1 MLKTV
6 VNEQSS
12 LLEEHKTNVEVGLVE
27 VNKENSGNNSEVIK
41 IGTAEENENQK
52 QINSHDCCQENVVT
66 AGVGGGGGGDGS
78 TKQSN
83 IKPIK
88 SSKREKLKTIFNDE
102 TNNNKTYSKTQLE
115 AIPKLCKSKSERQFN
130 QKNTEILVT
139 DAIRKLTKKSVTTTK
154 DKQQPSNDGPPL
166 ASHGSVIIDKQ
177 VSVSGPFKK
186 VKCIYTILNNDQINA
201 LRRHAQDAVK
211 QNKIF
216 TIRGN
221 YNSVRHALKS
231 RGWVEKLE
239 YHRKSVFIPTSQ
251 INACD
256 LSQVLPKRRT
266 GETQR
271 QFIAKVERN
280 IMSRYIE
287 HVSCD
292 LLWTPHK
299 EKADYMEQSKNPNM
313 LINKFNR
320 APFTNKEN
328 LNTFLRDIPA
338 FYEEGVVESRF
349 PRCYNVWSPEELGE
363 FIEHFKLT
371 ACIAFVRWLVEK
383 YQAGGFDVVFSA
395 TGKVPFTCI
404 EFAYKRCHEFL
415 DSCLHNDIDCED
427 PNIWEH
433 DWDAFLNHHYQLTH
447 EGYKIVA
454 DPQKIVENLIV
465 KGAQLLDSIVPY
477 WPQYSIDG
485 YQNLWII
492 KPANKCRGRGILLS
506 NNLKKIVNIV
516 NPPIASK
523 SRYVVQK
530 YMERPLIIHQTKF
543 DIRQWF
549 LISSI
554 NPLMIW
560 MYKECYLRFSS
571 QEYTLTNHHESVH
584 LTNHAIQKKYT
595 NNGKRDKRLPSENM
609 WDSYSFQAYLRQIG
623 KQEVWLERIYP
634 GMRKA
639 IVAAILVSQD
649 HMERTPNTFE
659 LFGADF
665 MICENFYPWL
675 IEINSNP
682 DLGATTSVT
691 ARMCPQCL
699 EDVIKVVID
708 RRNDF
713 KADVGNFELIYRQ
726 VIPPT
731 PAYMGL
737 NLIVKG
743 KQISSRGSSHN
754 HSYGSYYR
762 KEKSLQTS
770 QIYKHRTTLAMANS
784 SQAHKPMPA
793 YNATE
798 YIEKCLN
805 VEIANNSPR
814 SATIPSLIGLTAT
827 ERKLLPCSSPVTV
840 DNRSRSFAN
849 LAASAA
855 KRLPSTK
862 TPSTT
867 NPICDVYSTLKRH
880 RSCGP
885 RLNTHCGGNSNACK
899 DVQKSKFFVA
909 SYNQQKAINSSRS
922 AGRLKTN
929 HLDAPPLSISKSA
942 DNIKELCNSPLKR
955 NVKMNKSL
963 SPLLPGCRSL
973 KTRLQGIACKGK
985 KQTEPNASTIHAIGR
1000 GITSWNSKR
1009 KPIISKSSTAP
1020 APSITMKHVE

>member
-6 VNEQSS
+6 IEQPSS
-12 LLEEHKTNVEVGLVE
+12 LEHKTNVEVVLQVE
-27 VNKENSGNNSEVIK
+27 VNKEVTNSNSEVSK
-41 IGTAEENENQK
+41 SGTAQENENENAEK
-52 QINSHDCCQENVVT
+52 EINSHVCNENIAV
-66 AGVGGGGGGDGS
+66 VGGGKAS
-78 TKQSN
+78 ARNPNTKQ
-83 IKPIK
+83 IK
-88 SSKREKLKTIFNDE
+88 SAKREKLTTIFSDE
-102 TNNNKTYSKTQLE
+102 ANSKSISGVKTQQE
-115 AIPKLCKSKSERQFN
+115 AVPRLFKTKSERQFN
-130 QKNTEILVT
+130 HKHNEILVT
-139 DAIRKLTKKSVTTTK
+139 DAIRKLTKKSVTTIK
-154 DKQQPSNDGPPL
+154 DKQQTPNDATPITSN
-166 ASHGSVIIDKQ
+166 GSVIIDKQ

-186 VKCIYTILNNDQINA
+186 VKCIYTILNNDQINT

-221 YNSVRHALKS
+221 YNSVRHALKT

-239 YHRKSVFIPTSQ
+239 YHRKSVFVPSTQ
-251 INACD
+251 INPCD

-287 HVSCD
+287 HVPCD

-299 EKADYMEQSKNPNM
+299 EKADYVEQSKNPNM

-328 LNTFLRDIPA
+328 LNSFLRDIAA
-338 FYEEGVVESRF
+338 FYEEGVAESRF

-371 ACIAFVRWLVEK
+371 ACIAFVRWLVER

-404 EFAYKRCHEFL
+404 EFAYKRCHEYL
-415 DSCLHNDIDCED
+415 DACQHNDIDSED

-447 EGYKIVA
+447 EGFKILA
-454 DPQKIVENLIV
+454 DPQKIMENIII
-465 KGAQLLDSIVPY
+465 KGAQILDSIVPF

-492 KPANKCRGRGILLS
+492 KPANKCRGRGIMLS

-743 KQISSRGSSHN
+743 RQISNRGGGGGHHHN
-754 HSYGSYYR
+754 SYGYHR

-770 QIYKHRTTLAMANS
+770 QIYKQRTTLALSNV
-784 SQAHKPMPA
+784 SQTHNNKPAMPA
-793 YNATE
+793 FNATE

-805 VEIANNSPR
+805 VEMANSPR
-814 SATIPSLIGLTAT
+814 STSVPSLIGLTT
-827 ERKLLPCSSPVTV
+827 TDRKLLPPTTPATT
-840 DNRSRSFAN
+840 DSRSKSFVS
-849 LAASAA
+849 LATGTV
-855 KRLPSTK
+855 KRMPSTK
-862 TPSTT
+862 TPAIA

-885 RLNTHCGGNSNACK
+885 RLNTHCGANTNTCK
-899 DVQKSKFFVA
+899 DLQKSKFFVA

-922 AGRLKTN
+922 AGRLKNN
-929 HLDAPPLSISKSA
+929 HLDAPSLSISKSA
-942 DNIKELCNSPLKR
+942 DNIKELYNSPLKN

-963 SPLLPGCRSL
+963 SPLLPASRTP
-973 KTRLQGIACKGK
+973 KTRLESIGGKVK
-985 KQTEPNASTIHAIGR
+985 KQAEPNPTTIHAIGR
-1000 GITSWNSKR
+1000 GIASWNTKR
-1009 KPIISKSSTAP
+1009 KLVVSKTHSAAPPIA
-1020 APSITMKHVE
+1020 MKHVD

>member
-1 MLKTV
+1 MSKTV
-6 VNEQSS
+6 IEQSPS
-12 LLEEHKTNVEVGLVE
+12 SSTLEHKTTNVEVGSLE
-27 VNKENSGNNSEVIK
+27 VNKEITESQSAEVIK
-41 IGTAEENENQK
+41 SGTAEEIENENE
-52 QINSHDCCQENVVT
+52 INSHVCNENIVCVRGIT
-66 AGVGGGGGGDGS
+66 KNANTN
-78 TKQSN
+78 TKQT
-83 IKPIK
+83 K
-88 SSKREKLKTIFNDE
+88 STKREKLKTIFNDE
-102 TNNNKTYSKTQLE
+102 NGNGNKTFSGTKTNLE
-115 AIPKLCKSKSERQFN
+115 EAAVAKVLKSKAERQFN

-139 DAIRKLTKKSVTTTK
+139 DAIRKLTKKSVTTIK
-154 DKQQPSNDGPPL
+154 DNKQPANDGPPL
-166 ASHGSVIIDKQ
+166 TSHGSVIIDKQ

-186 VKCIYTILNNDQINA
+186 VKCIYTILNNDQINT

-239 YHRKSVFIPTSQ
+239 YHRKSVFVPSNL
-251 INACD
+251 INPCD
-256 LSQVLPKRRT
+256 LSQVLPKRKT

-287 HVSCD
+287 HVPCD

-299 EKADYMEQSKNPNM
+299 EKADYVEQSKNPNM

-328 LNTFLRDIPA
+328 LNAFLRDIAA
-338 FYEEGVVESRF
+338 FYEEGVAESRF

-395 TGKVPFTCI
+395 TGRVPFTCI

-415 DSCLHNDIDCED
+415 DTCQHNDIDGED

-447 EGYKIVA
+447 EGYKITA
-454 DPQKIVENLIV
+454 DPQKIVENVIV

-492 KPANKCRGRGILLS
+492 KPANKCRGRGIMLS

-743 KQISSRGSSHN
+743 RQISNRSSSHH
-754 HSYGSYYR
+754 HSGYGYHR
-762 KEKSLQTS
+762 KEKTLQTS
-770 QIYKHRTTLAMANS
+770 QIYKQRTTLALANS
-784 SQAHKPMPA
+784 SQSHKPMPA
-793 YNATE
+793 FNATE
-798 YIEKCLN
+798 YIEKSLN
-805 VEIANNSPR
+805 MEITNSPR
-814 SATIPSLIGLTAT
+814 SSSIPSLIGLTAT
-827 ERKLLPCSSPVTV
+827 DRKLLPTTPVAA
-840 DNRSRSFAN
+840 DNRCKAFAN
-849 LAASAA
+849 LAVGAVRRIPAN
-855 KRLPSTK
+855 KPTSTA
-862 TPSTT
+862 
-867 NPICDVYSTLKRH
+867 NGICDVYSTLKRH

-885 RLNTHCGGNSNACK
+885 RLNTHCVIGSNTCK
-899 DVQKSKFFVA
+899 DLQKSKFFVA

-922 AGRLKTN
+922 AGRLKANT
-929 HLDAPPLSISKSA
+929 LDAPTNLSISKSA
-942 DNIKELCNSPLKR
+942 DNIKELCSSPLKR
-955 NVKMNKSL
+955 NIKINKSL
-963 SPLLPGCRSL
+963 SPLLPGSANL
-973 KTRLQGIACKGK
+973 KTRLEGIGCNKGK
-985 KQTEPNASTIHAIGR
+985 KQNESNATTIHAIGKS
-1000 GITSWNSKR
+1000 ITSWNTKR
-1009 KPIISKSSTAP
+1009 KMTASKQSSA
-1020 APSITMKHVE
+1020 APSITTKHVD

>member
-1 MLKTV
+1 MLKKT
-6 VNEQSS
+6 NGAT
-12 LLEEHKTNVEVGLVE
+12 LEHKTNVEVVTNNTEIIESVLPQESVTPNEKEIAE
-27 VNKENSGNNSEVIK
+27 VS
-41 IGTAEENENQK
+41 NENVGK
-52 QINSHDCCQENVVT
+52 VT
-66 AGVGGGGGGDGS
+66 SKDQQNANTRQ
-78 TKQSN
+78 TKSA
-83 IKPIK
+83 
-88 SSKREKLKTIFNDE
+88 KREKLKTIFNDE
-102 TNNNKTYSKTQLE
+102 AANKQQSQATAKSQVEATAKASKKTLTHF
-115 AIPKLCKSKSERQFN
+115 S
-130 QKNTEILVT
+130 QKNSEILVT
-139 DAIRKLTKKSVTTTK
+139 DAIRKLTKKSVTSGSNK
-154 DKQQPSNDGPPL
+154 DKQPPFAIPNDSTPS
-166 ASHGSVIIDKQ
+166 AVTAHGSVIIDKQ
-177 VSVSGPFKK
+177 VSVSGPYKR
-186 VKCIYTILNNDQINA
+186 VKCIYTILNNDQINV

-221 YNSVRHALKS
+221 YHSVRHALKS

-239 YHRKSVFIPTSQ
+239 YHRRSTFVPSSQ
-251 INACD
+251 INVCD
-256 LSQVLPKRRT
+256 LSQVLPKRKT

-287 HVSCD
+287 HVPCD

-299 EKADYMEQSKNPNM
+299 EKADYVDQSRNPNM

-328 LNTFLRDIPA
+328 LNAFLRDIAA

-349 PRCYNVWSPEELGE
+349 PRCFNVWSPEELGE

-371 ACIAFVRWLVEK
+371 ACISFIRWLVER
-383 YQAGGFDVVFSA
+383 YQAGGFDAVFSPL
-395 TGKVPFTCI
+395 GKVPFSCI
-404 EFAYKRCHEFL
+404 EFAFKRCHEFI
-415 DSCLHNDIDCED
+415 DTCLHNDIDNDD

-447 EGYKIVA
+447 EGYKILA
-454 DPQKIVENLIV
+454 DPQRIVENIIV
-465 KGAQLLDSIVPY
+465 RGVQMIDSLLPY
-477 WPQYSIDG
+477 WQQYSIDG

-523 SRYVVQK
+523 SRFVVQK

-549 LISSI
+549 LISNI
-554 NPLMIW
+554 QPLMIW

-595 NNGKRDKRLPSENM
+595 NNGKRDKRLPNENM

-623 KQEVWLERIYP
+623 KQELWLERIYP

-708 RRNDF
+708 RRNDG

-726 VIPPT
+726 IIPPT

-737 NLIVKG
+737 NLIVRG
-743 KQISSRGSSHN
+743 KQISNRNSNNHN
-754 HSYGSYYR
+754 NYGYQR
-762 KEKSLQTS
+762 KEKTLQTS
-770 QIYKHRTTLAMANS
+770 QLYKQRTSIALANAAAA
-784 SQAHKPMPA
+784 QTAHKPMPA
-793 YNATE
+793 FNATE

-805 VEIANNSPR
+805 AEIANSPR
-814 SATIPSLIGLTAT
+814 STSVPSLIGLSNS
-827 ERKLLPCSSPVTV
+827 ERKPFLNAEIALDKKSK
-840 DNRSRSFAN
+840 SFAN
-849 LAASAA
+849 LAAAA
-855 KRLPSTK
+855 AGRITPKPPS
-862 TPSTT
+862 P

-885 RLNTHCGGNSNACK
+885 RLNTHCGTK
-899 DVQKSKFFVA
+899 DLQKSKFFVGT
-909 SYNQQKAINSSRS
+909 YNQQKAINSSRS
-922 AGRLKTN
+922 AGRLKPN
-929 HLDAPPLSISKSA
+929 LLDTPALSVSKSA
-942 DNIKELCNSPLKR
+942 DNIKELSSNAANTGAKTATT
-955 NVKMNKSL
+955 KSL
-963 SPLLPGCRSL
+963 SPLIPVRSALTL
-973 KTRLQGIACKGK
+973 KSRLATAVCKEKISEGY
-985 KQTEPNASTIHAIGR
+985 ESNSTATMHAIGR
-1000 GITSWNSKR
+1000 GISSWNTKR
-1009 KPIISKSSTAP
+1009 KFSTP
-1020 APSITMKHVE
+1020 KQMPLQSIP

>member
-1 MLKTV
+1 MLKKT
-6 VNEQSS
+6 NEATP
-12 LLEEHKTNVEVGLVE
+12 LEYKTNVEVVTN
-27 VNKENSGNNSEVIK
+27 NKEIIESVFPKEEEESVTPIEKETVDIVASNENVGKVSSKDDDGTTTTTTTTNNSGR
-41 IGTAEENENQK
+41 
-52 QINSHDCCQENVVT
+52 
-66 AGVGGGGGGDGS
+66 
-78 TKQSN
+78 QS
-83 IKPIK
+83 K
-88 SSKREKLKTIFNDE
+88 SSKKEKLKTIFNE
-102 TNNNKTYSKTQLE
+102 EVAGTKQSKE
-115 AIPKLCKSKSERQFN
+115 GISKSSKKTTTHFN
-130 QKNTEILVT
+130 QKNSEILVT
-139 DAIRKLTKKSVTTTK
+139 DAIRKLTKKSVTSSSNK
-154 DKQQPSNDGPPL
+154 DKQPPFGIPNDSTPS
-166 ASHGSVIIDKQ
+166 AVTAHGSVIIDKQ
-177 VSVSGPFKK
+177 VSVTGPYKR
-186 VKCIYTILNNDQINA
+186 VKCIYTILNNDQINI

-221 YNSVRHALKS
+221 YHSVRHALKS

-239 YHRKSVFIPTSQ
+239 YHRRSGFVATSQ
-251 INACD
+251 INVCD
-256 LSQVLPKRRT
+256 LSQVLPKRKT

-287 HVSCD
+287 HMPCD

-299 EKADYMEQSKNPNM
+299 EKADYVEQSRNPNM

-328 LNTFLRDIPA
+328 LNAFLRDIAA

-349 PRCYNVWSPEELGE
+349 PRCFNVWSPEELAE
-363 FIEHFKLT
+363 FIEHFKMT
-371 ACIAFVRWLVEK
+371 ACVAFIRWLVEK
-383 YQAGGFDVVFSA
+383 YQAGGFDAVFSPI
-395 TGKVPFTCI
+395 GKVPFSCI
-404 EFAYKRCHEFL
+404 EFAFKRCHEYI
-415 DSCLHNDIDCED
+415 DTCLHNDIDNED

-447 EGYKIVA
+447 EGYRIIA
-454 DPQKIVENLIV
+454 DPQRIVENVIV
-465 KGAQLLDSIVPY
+465 KGVQLIDSLLPY
-477 WPQYSIDG
+477 WSQYSIDG

-523 SRYVVQK
+523 SRFVVQK

-549 LISSI
+549 LISNI
-554 NPLMIW
+554 QPLMVW

-595 NNGKRDKRLPSENM
+595 NNGKRDKRLPAENM

-623 KQEVWLERIYP
+623 KQELWLERIYP

-713 KADVGNFELIYRQ
+713 KADVGNFELVYRQ

-737 NLIVKG
+737 NLVVRG
-743 KQISSRGSSHN
+743 KQIANRNNNNHHN
-754 HSYGSYYR
+754 YGYQR

-770 QIYKHRTTLAMANS
+770 HLYKQRTTIAIANAA
-784 SQAHKPMPA
+784 QTGHKPMPA
-793 YNATE
+793 FNATE

-805 VEIANNSPR
+805 AEIANSPR
-814 SATIPSLIGLTAT
+814 TTSVPSLIGLSNSG
-827 ERKLLPCSSPVTV
+827 RKAFSNNQMTIETKSK
-840 DNRSRSFAN
+840 SFAN
-849 LAASAA
+849 IAAGVAVA
-855 KRLPSTK
+855 STVK
-862 TPSTT
+862 TSTP

-885 RLNTHCGGNSNACK
+885 RLNTHCGTK
-899 DVQKSKFFVA
+899 DLQKSKFFVG

-922 AGRLKTN
+922 AGRLKPN
-929 HLDAPPLSISKSA
+929 LLDTPALSVSKSA
-942 DNIKELCNSPLKR
+942 DNIKELSGGCGSSSSPAAGVAKLGAA
-955 NVKMNKSL
+955 KSL
-963 SPLLPGCRSL
+963 SPLVPVRSVLSL
-973 KTRLQGIACKGK
+973 KSRIITATGK
-985 KQTEPNASTIHAIGR
+985 EKIMDKCETNTNTASIHAIGR
-1000 GITSWNSKR
+1000 GISSWNTKR
-1009 KPIISKSSTAP
+1009 NFSTTKPSPIQT
-1020 APSITMKHVE
+1020 E